1 MLLLKEFQVQVF
13 IFFNGLSSWDF
24 ASTKYFRR
32 FPQNYSN
39 QIDRNQFDLHGPLIL
54 VGAATAPPLR
64 ISIRSGFF
72 IFHFFDL
79 KFFLGILQD
88 NKIFFGDWTFFK
100 GSLDRVMASQRP
112 RLVLTLNDRK
122 KYLKIRK
129 VAQNF
134 SFF

>member
-54 VGAATAPPLR
+54 VGAATVGSQPIPEQQ
-64 ISIRSGFF
+64 
-72 IFHFFDL
+72 HFAMVEVAENLCPQLFPDEL
-79 KFFLGILQD
+79 PILA
-88 NKIFFGDWTFFK
+88 KVSW
-100 GSLDRVMASQRP
+100 
-112 RLVLTLNDRK
+112 NDSK
-122 KYLKIRK
+122 LIK
-129 VAQNF
+129 
-134 SFF
+134 

>member
-54 VGAATAPPLR
+54 VGAATVGSQPFPEQVAENLCPQLFPDELP
-64 ISIRSGFF
+64 
-72 IFHFFDL
+72 
-79 KFFLGILQD
+79 ILA
-88 NKIFFGDWTFFK
+88 KVSW
-100 GSLDRVMASQRP
+100 
-112 RLVLTLNDRK
+112 NDSK
-122 KYLKIRK
+122 LIK
-129 VAQNF
+129 
-134 SFF
+134 